1 MFLKNLCQNICQW
14 AIAYLDNQQEL
25 PSGPVSGDGHWEAR
39 SVVDSVEQSEGNQ
52 DTRIYEFE
60 DNEGGEGPL
69 SPENSQGL
77 FLCFLID
84 LKMINYSLAYYQN
97 FLA

>member
-1 MFLKNLCQNICQW
+1 M
-14 AIAYLDNQQEL
+14 
-25 PSGPVSGDGHWEAR
+25 SGDGHWEAR

-77 FLCFLID
+77 FLCFLIA
-84 LKMINYSLAYYQN
+84 LIRIKYSMAYYQN
-97 FLA
+97 FTRREKKFTKQLEFKNSNFKPLQF

>member
-1 MFLKNLCQNICQW
+1 MSIPYYQK
-14 AIAYLDNQQEL
+14 EL
-25 PSGPVSGDGHWEAR
+25 QSGPVGGDGHWEAR

-77 FLCFLID
+77 FFCFLVGLIKHPSRNRTLIS
-84 LKMINYSLAYYQN
+84 LKKI
-97 FLA
+97 

>member
-1 MFLKNLCQNICQW
+1 MFYGLRQKLCQW

-77 FLCFLID
+77 FLCFLIA
-84 LKMINYSLAYYQN
+84 LIKYSLAYYPN
-97 FLA
+97 LLA